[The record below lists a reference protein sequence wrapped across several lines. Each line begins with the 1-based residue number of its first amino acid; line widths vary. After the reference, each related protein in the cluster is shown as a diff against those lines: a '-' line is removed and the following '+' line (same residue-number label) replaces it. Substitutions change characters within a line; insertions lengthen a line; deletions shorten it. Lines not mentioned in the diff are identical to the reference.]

1 MPIIVLRG
9 KQREVSL
16 TRILVTGGAGFMGSS
31 IVRDLVARGVEVSVL
46 DKTKGALAELRAPN
60 LQIVEGRIEDR
71 EAVQQ
76 AVKNVDIVYH
86 LAESYSSQPYEV
98 LDTDVRGNV
107 NLLEAAAEHGI
118 KHFLFTST
126 HRVYG
131 RPRYSPVDED
141 HPLNPEE
148 SGRAL
153 YAICK
158 LTNEKLCLRYYR
170 EHGLPISIFRLWWAF
185 SSDIGGRALRNVIDT
200 ALKGGSIRIPEEAGG
215 SFLHNDDLVRA
226 FQSATLNTR
235 AYGEVLNVSSGV
247 FISWKELAQLA
258 CELTGS
264 SSQFEL
270 VPRETWTGDLS
281 IGDDRSIPYIC
292 DLDIAKA
299 ERLIGYKPKYGPQEL
314 RGLLKEAVNRLVLA
328 RKER

>member
-1 MPIIVLRG
+1 
-9 KQREVSL
+9 
-16 TRILVTGGAGFMGSS
+16 MGSS
-31 IVRDLVARGVEVSVL
+31 IVRDFVARGVEVRVL

-76 AVKNVDIVYH
+76 AMEKVDIVYH

-98 LDTDVRGNV
+98 LDTDVKGNV

-131 RPRYSPVDED
+131 RPRYSPVNEE

-170 EHGLPISIFRLWWAF
+170 EHSLPISVFRLWWAF
-185 SSDIGGRALRNVIDT
+185 SSEIGGRALRNVIDT
-200 ALKGGSIRIPEEAGG
+200 ALKGAPIRIPEEAGG
-215 SFLHNDDLVRA
+215 NFLHNDDLVRV
-226 FQSATLNTR
+226 FRSATLESK
-235 AYGEVLNVSSGV
+235 AYGEVFNVSSGA
-247 FISWKELAQLA
+247 FISWQELAQLA
-258 CELTGS
+258 CELTDS
-264 SSQFEL
+264 SSQLEL
-270 VPRETWTGDLS
+270 VPQESWTGDVS

-292 DLDIAKA
+292 DLDISKA
-299 ERLIGYKPKYGPQEL
+299 ERLIGYRPKYSPQEL
-314 RGLLKEAVNRLVLA
+314 RGLLREAVKRLVLA